1 MRVRNVLF
9 SIIALAAVGVPDLAT
24 AQDTS
29 AFVVDGNP
37 KEWRG
42 YGLDSMFDV
51 VPDTNSTVDVDTF
64 TYGYGE
70 YRRPGG
76 RVDDPRDKL
85 FAFLISFLVP
95 PFQGSEETTV
105 ELFFDVSRDRTFGE
119 LTPPWS
125 DFRPDYVIGVTGSNG
140 ALTTEFHRRYVG
152 GQWETTSGADIGEVK
167 VALSSDW
174 LEGAITWPALG
185 NPKASADP
193 DKGQPLHFAVRTTKG
208 IYHDYVPN
216 ADWGIYDHWLTV
228 VAPQS
233 WGSIKQR

>member
-1 MRVRNVLF
+1 MRVRNVLL
-9 SIIALAAVGVPDLAT
+9 SIIALAAVDGADVAV
-24 AQDTS
+24 AQDRVG
-29 AFVVDGNP
+29 FVVDGNP
-37 KEWRG
+37 KDWGGRG
-42 YGLDSMFDV
+42 LEHWHDV

-70 YRRPGG
+70 YWSGG
-76 RVDDPRDKL
+76 FDAPSENL
-85 FAFLISFLVP
+85 FAFLISFLAP

-152 GQWETTSGADIGEVK
+152 GQWETTSGADISEVK

-185 NPKASADP
+185 NPKVSADP
-193 DKGQPLHFAVRTTKG
+193 DKGQPLHFAVRTTQG

-216 ADWGIYDHWLTV
+216 ADEGVFDHWLTIV
-228 VAPQS
+228 IPQS
-233 WGSIKQR
+233 WGRIKQR